1 MNRKKNKDEELDIL
15 LGKAF
20 EEYVRREDEALPSDE
35 ELREA
40 FPPSEEDCLKYGKA
54 AKRKER
60 GSAALKVLRRVAV
73 IVLVLISAS
82 SAALMLNKNVR
93 AAVTGTIY
101 RVVNDYIWVRFTG
114 PDDDGS
120 FFDGKDISDL
130 AVGYVPKGLVLC
142 ARDAE
147 YWPDM
152 GYQTR
157 YFVICDPAD
166 VTAPGE
172 PGVTHPPYIVI
183 YIQEGSRETGYSDEA
198 LEMSAETTVNGM
210 PALMFDVFYYYDGED
225 HEFVRLEFGDKNFT
239 VCIQSGGVSGEEV
252 MKVAESLG

>member
-1 MNRKKNKDEELDIL
+1 MSRKKNKDEELDIL

-20 EEYVRREDEALPSDE
+20 EEYVRREDESLPSDE

-101 RVVNDYIWVRFTG
+101 RVVDDYIWVRFTG
-114 PDDDGS
+114 ADDEIS
-120 FFDGKDISDL
+120 FFDGKDMSDL
-130 AVGYVPKGLVLC
+130 NIGYIPEGLILC
-142 ARDAE
+142 YDSRAQN
-147 YWPDM
+147 WPDL
-152 GYQTR
+152 GYRSRT
-157 YFVICDPAD
+157 FIICDPD
-166 VTAPGE
+166 DETAPGK
-172 PGVTHPPYIVI
+172 THPPYIMLCVQDGD
-183 YIQEGSRETGYSDEA
+183 QESGYSDEA
-198 LEMSAETTVNGM
+198 LEISHETTVNGM
-210 PALMFDVFYYYDGED
+210 PALMYDVFYYYDGED
-225 HEFVRLEFGDKNFT
+225 HEVVRLEYGDKNFT
-239 VCIQSGGVSGEEV
+239 VYIQSGEVSGEEV
-252 MKVAESLG
+252 KKVAESLG

>member
-1 MNRKKNKDEELDIL
+1 MNKKKNKDEELDIL

-93 AAVTGTIY
+93 AAVTGTVY
-101 RVVNDYIWVRFTG
+101 RFIDDYIWVTFNG
-114 PDDDGS
+114 PDDDSS

-130 AVGYVPKGLVLC
+130 AVGYVPEGLILRY
-142 ARDAE
+142 AGEAE

-152 GYQTR
+152 GYSTR
-157 YFVICDPAD
+157 LFVICDPND
-166 VTAPGE
+166 EEAPGK
-172 PGVTHPPYIVI
+172 THLPFIMIIV
-183 YIQEGSRETGYSDEA
+183 QEGNRETGYSDEA

-225 HEFVRLEFGDKNFT
+225 HEVVRLEYGDKNFT
-239 VCIQSGGVSGEEV
+239 IYIQAGGVSGEEV